1 MAKLGSLAFVD
12 GFPRDGVSIKV
23 LAEMSNKSL
32 IKSPKTTVLRRME
45 RKAKFCYPTGVPW
58 VEVRRVKKG

>member
-12 GFPRDGVSIKV
+12 DFPRDGVSIKV

-32 IKSPKTTVLRRME
+32 IKSPKTTV
-45 RKAKFCYPTGVPW
+45 
-58 VEVRRVKKG
+58 